1 LVEQKKEGDDEAIR
15 DKNFLV
21 LLYIHAK
28 QLFTNKLYLSLS
40 FCYIFGNCVI
50 IIMGSI
56 VNIICTNF
64 GYASIYGSIIALFV
78 IGLGMISVTLYSI
91 FLIKRPD
98 QSKIQTYFFFCAIT
112 CLVIAEV
119 CIVFGYFIPFMIFAS
134 VLGIFGMPI
143 LSIVFEQCTYKFPGI
158 PLIIINSLLN
168 TTGQLFAAAVQM
180 YLT

>member
-1 LVEQKKEGDDEAIR
+1 MQ

-21 LLYIHAK
+21 LLYVYAK

-64 GYASIYGSIIALFV
+64 GYASVYGSIIALFV
-78 IGLGMISVTLYSI
+78 ISLGMVSVTLYSI
-91 FLIKRPD
+91 FWIKRPD
-98 QSKIQTYFFFCAIT
+98 QSIIQTYFFFAAILT
-112 CLVIAEV
+112 LTIAETAL
-119 CIVFGYFIPFMIFAS
+119 VFKYFVFFMIFAS
-134 VLGIFGMPI
+134 ILGIFGMPI

-168 TTGQLFAAAVQM
+168 TTGQLFAAGIQM
-180 YLT
+180 